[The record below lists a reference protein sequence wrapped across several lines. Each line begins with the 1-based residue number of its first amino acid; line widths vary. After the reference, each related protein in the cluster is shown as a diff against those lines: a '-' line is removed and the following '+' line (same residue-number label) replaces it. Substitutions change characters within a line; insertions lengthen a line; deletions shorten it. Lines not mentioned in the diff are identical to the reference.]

1 MSQTLDKKLRAVI
14 DKLNDKQKK
23 AILNVAQA
31 FVEEDKTYD
40 HWQDENFVAEMDKR
54 YNDYKLGKSAPATL
68 DEVEAKA
75 RKMAQSKK

>member
-1 MSQTLDKKLRAVI
+1 MSQTLDKKLHAVI
-14 DKLNDKQKK
+14 DKLSEKQKK

-54 YNDYKLGKSAPATL
+54 YNDYKLGKSEPVTL
-68 DEVEAKA
+68 DEVETKA
-75 RKMAQSKK
+75 RKIVKSKK